1 MRNRFDRQLTE
12 LNNEMIAVISI
23 NSGISKEQFSTGRLH
38 CQRVQWY

>member
-23 NSGISKEQFSTGRLH
+23 NIALLESHF
-38 CQRVQWY
+38 